1 MSEPGTKR
9 LEITFQVFQYD
20 DGQPFIA
27 LGFTRDGAA
36 LAAGGRL
43 FTLDLSPGTSP
54 IEANTLAHL
63 LRRKVT
69 HLSMTSGDAP
79 APDAPA
85 GQEEQRAAGLLRP
98 RCLSGGR

>member
-9 LEITFQVFQYD
+9 VEVTFQVFQYD

-27 LGFTRDGAA
+27 LGFARDGEAMPS
-36 LAAGGRL
+36 GRRL
-43 FTLDLSPGTSP
+43 FTLDLTHGTSP

-69 HLSMTSGDAP
+69 HLSMTSGDA
-79 APDAPA
+79 APA
-85 GQEEQRAAGLLRP
+85 ALPESPGE
-98 RCLSGGR
+98 